1 MDKGRNRGHY
11 GTIRNKREI
20 KKEEIRLEQAERI
33 KNLPPYLFVRIDQKV
48 KALKEKGADIISL
61 GMGDPDLPPPDYVI
75 EALTTAA
82 HEPKNL
88 HYPTSIGLLEFR
100 KAVSDWYNER
110 FGVRFDPEKEI
121 VSLIGSKEGLY
132 YASAS
137 YINPGDIGLA
147 PDPGYPV
154 YGIGIALSGGSPYY
168 MPLKEENNF
177 LPNYKDIPED
187 ILKKAKLLFIN
198 YPNNPTSA
206 IAPREFFEETIELG
220 KKYNILICHDNSY
233 SEISLDENYTP
244 LSIFQIPGARDIAIE
259 FHSVSKTF
267 NMTGF
272 RIGWVL
278 GREDVVQAIGKIKSN
293 IDSGI
298 FEPIQYAAIAALK
311 GPKDHNNKMKKIYR
325 ERRDLI
331 IKWLRKLGWDIEP
344 PKATIYVWAKVPK
357 GFTSM
362 EFSELLLEK
371 AHVIVTPGNGYG
383 PSGEGYIRIALTAT
397 CERIEEAF
405 KRIEEALKY
414 VDIRF

>member
-1 MDKGRNRGHY
+1 M
-11 GTIRNKREI
+11 
-20 KKEEIRLEQAERI
+20 EQAERI
-33 KNLPPYLFVRIDQKV
+33 KKLPPYLFVRIDQKV
-48 KALKEKGADIISL
+48 AALKKKGANIISL
-61 GMGDPDLPPPDYVI
+61 GMGDPDLPPPSHII
-75 EALTTAA
+75 EALTKAA
-82 HEPKNL
+82 HDPKNL
-88 HYPTSIGLLEFR
+88 HYPTSVGLLEFR
-100 KAVSDWYNER
+100 KAVSFWYKER
-110 FGVRFDPEKEI
+110 FGLEFDPEREI
-121 VSLIGSKEGLY
+121 TSLIGSKEGLY

-137 YINPGDIGLA
+137 YINPGDVGLA

-154 YGIGIALSGGSPYY
+154 YGIGISLSGGTPYY

-177 LPNYKDIPED
+177 LPDYSAIPED

-206 IAPREFFEETIELG
+206 IATKKFFEETIELG
-220 KKYNILICHDNSY
+220 KKYDILICHDNSY
-233 SEISLDENYTP
+233 SEISLDDDYTP
-244 LSIFQIPGARDIAIE
+244 MSILQIKGAKDISIE

-298 FEPIQYAAIAALK
+298 FEPIQYAAIAALR
-311 GPKDHNNKMKKIYR
+311 GPKDHILKMRKIYK
-325 ERRDLI
+325 ERRDLVVE
-331 IKWLRKLGWDIEP
+331 WLKKLGWKIDP

-357 GFTSM
+357 GFTSI

-383 PSGEGYIRIALTAT
+383 PSGEGYVRIALTAT
-397 CERIEEAF
+397 SEKINEAF
-405 KRIEEALKY
+405 KRIEKALQGVK
-414 VDIRF
+414 IEF

>member
-1 MDKGRNRGHY
+1 M
-11 GTIRNKREI
+11 
-20 KKEEIRLEQAERI
+20 EQAERI
-33 KNLPPYLFVRIDQKV
+33 KNLPPYLFVRIDEKV
-48 KALKEKGADIISL
+48 RALKEKGADIISL
-61 GMGDPDLPPPDYVI
+61 GMGDPDLPPPKHVI
-75 EALTTAA
+75 EALKKAA
-82 HEPKNL
+82 EDPKNL
-88 HYPTSIGLLEFR
+88 HYPTSVGLLEFR
-100 KAVSDWYNER
+100 KAVSEWYKER
-110 FGVRFDPEKEI
+110 FGLEFDPEKEI

-137 YINPGDIGLA
+137 YVNPGDIGLA

-154 YGIGIALSGGSPYY
+154 YGIGISLAGGKPYY

-177 LPNYKDIPED
+177 LPDYSAIPED

-206 IAPREFFEETIELG
+206 TATREFFEETIELG
-220 KKYNILICHDNSY
+220 KKYDILICHDNSY
-233 SEISLDENYTP
+233 SEITLQEDYVP
-244 LSIFQIPGARDIAIE
+244 MSILEIKGAKDIAVE

-298 FEPIQYAAIAALK
+298 FEPIQHAAIAALR
-311 GPKDHNNKMKKIYR
+311 GPKDHIYKMREVYKK
-325 ERRDLI
+325 RRDLI
-331 IKWLRKLGWDIEP
+331 IKWFKKLGWEIEP

-362 EFSELLLEK
+362 EFSEVLLEK

-405 KRIEEALKY
+405 QRIEKALRD
-414 VDIRF
+414 VDIKF

>member
-1 MDKGRNRGHY
+1 M
-11 GTIRNKREI
+11 
-20 KKEEIRLEQAERI
+20 EQAERI
-33 KNLPPYLFVRIDQKV
+33 KNLPPYLFVRIDEKV
-48 KALKEKGADIISL
+48 RALKEKGADIISL
-61 GMGDPDLPPPDYVI
+61 GMGDPDLPPPKHVI
-75 EALTTAA
+75 EALKKAA
-82 HEPKNL
+82 EDPKNL
-88 HYPTSIGLLEFR
+88 HYPTSVGLLEFR
-100 KAVSDWYNER
+100 KAVSEWYKER
-110 FGVRFDPEKEI
+110 FGLEFDPEKEI

-137 YINPGDIGLA
+137 YVNPGDIGLA

-154 YGIGIALSGGSPYY
+154 YGIGISLAGGKPYY

-177 LPNYKDIPED
+177 LPDYSAIPED

-206 IAPREFFEETIELG
+206 TATREFFEETIELG
-220 KKYNILICHDNSY
+220 KKYDILICHDNSY
-233 SEISLDENYTP
+233 SEITLQEDYVP
-244 LSIFQIPGARDIAIE
+244 MSILEIKGAKDIAVE

-298 FEPIQYAAIAALK
+298 FEPIQHAAIAALR
-311 GPKDHNNKMKKIYR
+311 GPKDHIYKMREVYKK
-325 ERRDLI
+325 RRDLI
-331 IKWLRKLGWDIEP
+331 IKWLKKLGWEIEP
-344 PKATIYVWAKVPK
+344 PKATIYIWAKVPK

-362 EFSELLLEK
+362 EFSEVLLEK

-405 KRIEEALKY
+405 QRIEKALRD
-414 VDIRF
+414 VDIKF

>member
-1 MDKGRNRGHY
+1 M
-11 GTIRNKREI
+11 
-20 KKEEIRLEQAERI
+20 EQAERI
-33 KNLPPYLFVRIDQKV
+33 KNLPPYLFVRIDEKV
-48 KALKEKGADIISL
+48 RALKEKGADIISL
-61 GMGDPDLPPPDYVI
+61 GMGDPDLPPPKHVI
-75 EALTTAA
+75 EALKKAA
-82 HEPKNL
+82 EDPKNL
-88 HYPTSIGLLEFR
+88 HYPTSVGLLEFR
-100 KAVSDWYNER
+100 KAVSEWYKER
-110 FGVRFDPEKEI
+110 FGLEFDPEKEI

-137 YINPGDIGLA
+137 YVNPGDIGLA

-154 YGIGIALSGGSPYY
+154 YGIGISLAGGKPYY

-177 LPNYKDIPED
+177 LPDYSAIPED

-206 IAPREFFEETIELG
+206 TATREFFEETIELG
-220 KKYNILICHDNSY
+220 KKYDILICHDNSY
-233 SEISLDENYTP
+233 SEITLQEDYVP
-244 LSIFQIPGARDIAIE
+244 MSILEIKGAKDIAVE

-298 FEPIQYAAIAALK
+298 FEPIQHAAIAALR
-311 GPKDHNNKMKKIYR
+311 GPKDHIYKMREVYKK
-325 ERRDLI
+325 RRDLI
-331 IKWLRKLGWDIEP
+331 IKWLKKLGWEIEP

-362 EFSELLLEK
+362 EFSEVLLEK

-405 KRIEEALKY
+405 QRIEKALKD
-414 VDIRF
+414 VDIKF

>member
-1 MDKGRNRGHY
+1 M
-11 GTIRNKREI
+11 
-20 KKEEIRLEQAERI
+20 EQAERI

-48 KALKEKGADIISL
+48 AALREKGARIISL
-61 GMGDPDLPPPDYVI
+61 GMGDPDLPPPQHVLD
-75 EALTTAA
+75 ALKKAA
-82 HEPKNL
+82 DDPKNL
-88 HYPTSIGLLEFR
+88 HYPTSVGLLEFR
-100 KAVSDWYNER
+100 KAAAKWYAER
-110 FGVRFDPEKEI
+110 FGVSLDPEKE
-121 VSLIGSKEGLY
+121 VCSLIGSKEGLY

-154 YGIGIALSGGSPYY
+154 YGIGIALSGGTPYY

-177 LPNYKDIPED
+177 LPDYSSIPED
-187 ILKKAKLLFIN
+187 VLKKAKLLFIN
-198 YPNNPTSA
+198 YPNNPTSG
-206 IAPREFFEETIELG
+206 IATREFFEQTIELG
-220 KKYNILICHDNSY
+220 KKYDILICHDNSY
-233 SEISLDENYTP
+233 SEITMDEDYTP
-244 LSIFQIPGARDIAIE
+244 MSILEIKGAKDIAIE

-272 RIGWVL
+272 RIGWVS

-298 FEPIQYAAIAALK
+298 FEPIQYAAIAALN
-311 GPKDHNNKMKKIYR
+311 GPKDHIYKMREVYR
-325 ERRDLI
+325 KRRDLV
-331 IKWLRKLGWDIEP
+331 IKWLRKLGWEIEK

-383 PSGEGYIRIALTAT
+383 PSGEGYIRIALTAM
-397 CERIEEAF
+397 CDKIEEAF
-405 KRIEEALKY
+405 TRIEKALSD
-414 VDIRF
+414 VNIEF

>member
-1 MDKGRNRGHY
+1 M
-11 GTIRNKREI
+11 
-20 KKEEIRLEQAERI
+20 EQAERI

-48 KALKEKGADIISL
+48 AALREKGADIISL
-61 GMGDPDLPPPDYVI
+61 GMGDPDLPPPNHVI
-75 EALTTAA
+75 EALDKAA
-82 HEPKNL
+82 REPKNL

-100 KAVSDWYNER
+100 KAVSEWYEGR
-110 FGVRFDPEKEI
+110 FGIRLDPEREI

-137 YINPGDIGLA
+137 YINPGDVGLA

-154 YGIGIALSGGSPYY
+154 YGIGIALSGGTPYY
-168 MPLKEENNF
+168 MPLKEDNNF
-177 LPNYKDIPED
+177 LPNYSDIPED
-187 ILKKAKLLFIN
+187 ILKRAKLLFIN

-206 IAPREFFEETIELG
+206 TAPKEFFEETIELG
-220 KKYNILICHDNSY
+220 KKYDILICHDNSY
-233 SEISLDENYTP
+233 SEITLQEDYTP
-244 LSIFQIPGARDIAIE
+244 MSILQIEGAKDIAVE

-298 FEPIQYAAIAALK
+298 FEPIQHAAIAALR
-311 GPKDHNNKMKKIYR
+311 GPKDHVHKMREVYKK
-325 ERRDLI
+325 RRDLI
-331 IKWLRKLGWDIEP
+331 IKWLKKLGWKIEP

-357 GFTSM
+357 GFSSI

-405 KRIEEALKY
+405 TRIESALK
-414 VDIRF
+414 DLTIEF

>member
-1 MDKGRNRGHY
+1 M
-11 GTIRNKREI
+11 
-20 KKEEIRLEQAERI
+20 EQAERI

-48 KALKEKGADIISL
+48 AALKEKGADIISL
-61 GMGDPDLPPPDYVI
+61 GMGDPDLPPPNHVI
-75 EALTTAA
+75 EALEEAA
-82 HEPKNL
+82 REPKNL
-88 HYPTSIGLLEFR
+88 HYPTSIGLFEFR
-100 KAVSDWYNER
+100 KAVSEWYEER
-110 FGVRFDPEKEI
+110 FGIRLDPEHEI

-137 YINPGDIGLA
+137 YINPGDVGLA

-154 YGIGIALSGGSPYY
+154 YGIGIALSGGTPYY
-168 MPLKEENNF
+168 MPLKEDNNF
-177 LPNYKDIPED
+177 LPNYSDIPED

-206 IAPREFFEETIELG
+206 IATKEFFEETIELG
-220 KKYNILICHDNSY
+220 KKYDILICHDNSY
-233 SEISLDENYTP
+233 SEITLQEDYTP
-244 LSIFQIPGARDIAIE
+244 MSILQIEGAKDIAIE

-278 GREDVVQAIGKIKSN
+278 GREDAVQAIGKIKSN

-298 FEPIQYAAIAALK
+298 FEPIQYAAIAALR
-311 GPKDHNNKMKKIYR
+311 GPKDHVYKMREVYKK
-325 ERRDLI
+325 RRDLI
-331 IKWLRKLGWDIEP
+331 IKWLKKLGWEIKA

-357 GFTSM
+357 GFSSM

-405 KRIEEALKY
+405 TRIEKALK
-414 VDIRF
+414 DMTIEF

>member
-1 MDKGRNRGHY
+1 M
-11 GTIRNKREI
+11 
-20 KKEEIRLEQAERI
+20 EQAERI
-33 KNLPPYLFVRIDQKV
+33 KNLPPYLFVRIDEKV
-48 KALKEKGADIISL
+48 RALKEKGADIISL
-61 GMGDPDLPPPDYVI
+61 GMGDPDLPPPKHVI
-75 EALTTAA
+75 EALKKAA
-82 HEPKNL
+82 EDPKNL
-88 HYPTSIGLLEFR
+88 HYPTSVGLLEFR
-100 KAVSDWYNER
+100 KAVSEWYKER
-110 FGVRFDPEKEI
+110 FGLEFDPEKEI

-137 YINPGDIGLA
+137 YVNPGDIGLA

-154 YGIGIALSGGSPYY
+154 YGIGISLAGGKPYY
-168 MPLKEENNF
+168 MPLKEKNSF
-177 LPNYKDIPED
+177 LPDYSTIPED

-206 IAPREFFEETIELG
+206 TATREFFEETIELG
-220 KKYNILICHDNSY
+220 KKYDILICHDNSY
-233 SEISLDENYTP
+233 SEITLQEDYVP
-244 LSIFQIPGARDIAIE
+244 MSILEIKGAKDIAVE

-298 FEPIQYAAIAALK
+298 FEPIQHAAIAALR
-311 GPKDHNNKMKKIYR
+311 GPKDHIYKMREVYKK
-325 ERRDLI
+325 RRDLI
-331 IKWLRKLGWDIEP
+331 IKWFKKLGWEIEP

-362 EFSELLLEK
+362 EFSEVLLER

-405 KRIEEALKY
+405 QRIEKALRD
-414 VDIRF
+414 VDIKF